1 MAYQKLQVRDGLDVI
16 PSATIPIPDPSTEV
30 LSGTAD
36 FSVAG
41 TLTDVG
47 TTFLSAGIQN
57 NAIVYN
63 TTANIAY
70 FVTAVTDDLNLA
82 LSPSSA
88 GGAADNYVI
97 YNASTEGC
105 ILYVGGTGNLTAV
118 MATDKDVAAASQKEL
133 TFQNLPDASFLPIQV
148 CRVDDTTTATNIIA
162 LF

>member
-16 PSATIPIPDPSTEV
+16 PSATVNIPDPATEIV
-30 LSGTAD
+30 SGTTDGVDPGKLEDSSQD
-36 FSVAG
+36 FIALGVTPG
-41 TLTDVG
+41 M
-47 TTFLSAGIQN
+47 
-57 NAIVYN
+57 IVYN
-63 TTANIAY
+63 TTDSTAAY
-70 FVTAVTDDLNLA
+70 VTAIDGADLIS
-82 LSPSSA
+82 LSVDIM
-88 GGAADNYVI
+88 AAAENYVI
-97 YNASTEGC
+97 YGSATEGC